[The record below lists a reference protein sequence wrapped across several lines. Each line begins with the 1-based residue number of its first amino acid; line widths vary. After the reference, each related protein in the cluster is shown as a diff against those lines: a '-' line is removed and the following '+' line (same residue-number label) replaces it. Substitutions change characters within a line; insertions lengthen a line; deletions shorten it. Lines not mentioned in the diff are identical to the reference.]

1 MRGDKIIATLKAL
14 DINDVTANGLRRFV
28 IHHIGSGGKL
38 PIHNKKINLSALA
51 ILAGID
57 RQLFYPKR
65 GNLGF
70 GIIIAQIND
79 ILKNN
84 PKENPKENQHHGS
97 ARANKNIDK
106 QIIDSLAA
114 EIIELHERLA
124 RANQIERMALLG
136 MHIIL

>member
-1 MRGDKIIATLKAL
+1 MRGGKIIATLKAL
-14 DINDVTANGLRRFV
+14 DISDVTANGLRWFV
-28 IHHIGSGGKL
+28 IHHIESGGEL

-79 ILKNN
+79 ILENN
-84 PKENPKENQHHGS
+84 PNENQHHGT
-97 ARANKNIDK
+97 ARANRNIDK

-124 RANQIERMALLG
+124 RANQIEKMALLG

>member
-1 MRGDKIIATLKAL
+1 MRGSKIIKTLKAL
-14 DINDVTANGLRRFV
+14 EINDIAANGLRWFV
-28 IHHIGSGGKL
+28 IHHIESGGEL
-38 PIHNKKINLSALA
+38 PTHNKKVNLSALS

-84 PKENPKENQHHGS
+84 PKENQHHGT
-97 ARANKNIDK
+97 ARANKNTDK
-106 QIIDSLAA
+106 EIIGSLAA
-114 EIIELHERLA
+114 EIIELHEKLA
-124 RANQIERMALLG
+124 RANQIEKMALLG
-136 MHIIL
+136 MHIVL